1 MEKIDLKRLKL
12 IHLSFFTAF
21 AITLYVIENFLPK
34 PLPFWRLGL
43 SNIVILIFL
52 FHKNYKGALFI
63 MSAKIILGG
72 FFSGLLLSP
81 NTILA
86 FAGST
91 LAFVLMIFA
100 VESNINFSIIGISIC
115 GATAHNLGQLLIVRL
130 LLIPENSIFYLTSIL
145 IIMGIAT
152 GLFTGFIA
160 DLFLKK
166 VFYEKIDN

>member
-1 MEKIDLKRLKL
+1 
-12 IHLSFFTAF
+12 
-21 AITLYVIENFLPK
+21 
-34 PLPFWRLGL
+34 
-43 SNIVILIFL
+43 
-52 FHKNYKGALFI
+52 

-91 LAFVLMIFA
+91 LAFVLMICA

-115 GATAHNLGQLLIVRL
+115 GATAHNIGQLLMVRL

-152 GLFTGFIA
+152 GLITGFIA